1 MEGYQLGEHKM
12 AKKIIIDTDPAMG
25 TKGGD
30 PEDCFAIML
39 AMNSPEV
46 EILGITT
53 VQGNVPVERG
63 FSNASYLVEH
73 LKKNIP
79 VHTGRPGT
87 YDKARNEKRK
97 WLSQRKEMEQITPML
112 SIDSDTKGAPQ
123 FIVETCI
130 ANSGD
135 IELVTIGPLTNIAQA
150 LVIEPSLSEH
160 VNKITMMAGA
170 ATVQGNVTPAA
181 EFNIWA
187 DPESASVVF
196 KSGIPIR
203 MVPLDVCH
211 KTRFGREHLNQ
222 IGKNKHSLCQ
232 FVQESVDP
240 WLKINP
246 NQDIIDQGLHL
257 YDSLAVALCFLPDL
271 AEYKEAFVSVE
282 TQGEFTDGETVCE
295 FNNSIMGQI
304 FKPKPNT
311 EIALELDIEGFN
323 RIFEKRVIDFLSNL

>member
-1 MEGYQLGEHKM
+1 M

-196 KSGIPIR
+196 KSGI
-203 MVPLDVCH
+203 L
-211 KTRFGREHLNQ
+211 
-222 IGKNKHSLCQ
+222 
-232 FVQESVDP
+232 
-240 WLKINP
+240 
-246 NQDIIDQGLHL
+246 
-257 YDSLAVALCFLPDL
+257 
-271 AEYKEAFVSVE
+271 
-282 TQGEFTDGETVCE
+282 ETV
-295 FNNSIMGQI
+295 
-304 FKPKPNT
+304 
-311 EIALELDIEGFN
+311 L
-323 RIFEKRVIDFLSNL
+323 V